1 MPGLLVLLTALA
13 SLPIFFAL
21 RVYLLLPSPAA
32 KAQSR
37 ARGHTSEMK
46 ALLSS
51 LDFERYQ
58 PRTYIYCHG
67 DNMSLN
73 AVAEIESQKG
83 SLTHAKAYNL
93 LPLPRARRVGQPA
106 LSTSISVIKT
116 LIVTVHHLLVVPLL
130 TRPTEPF
137 ADLLI
142 VNGPGTCVVLVVV
155 AWIRRILGLSYTK
168 IIYVE
173 SFARVQSLS
182 MSGKLVRPF
191 VDRFLVQWP
200 QASDRKAECKGWLV

>member
-1 MPGLLVLLTALA
+1 
-13 SLPIFFAL
+13 
-21 RVYLLLPSPAA
+21 
-32 KAQSR
+32 
-37 ARGHTSEMK
+37 MK

-83 SLTHAKAYNL
+83 SLTHAKAYGL
-93 LPLPRARRVGQPA
+93 LPLPRARHVGQPV
-106 LSTSISVIKT
+106 LTTSISVIKT
-116 LIVTVHHLLVVPLL
+116 LIVTIHHLLVVPLF

-173 SFARVQSLS
+173 SFARVKSLS

-200 QASDRKAECKGWLV
+200 QASDHKAECKGWLV